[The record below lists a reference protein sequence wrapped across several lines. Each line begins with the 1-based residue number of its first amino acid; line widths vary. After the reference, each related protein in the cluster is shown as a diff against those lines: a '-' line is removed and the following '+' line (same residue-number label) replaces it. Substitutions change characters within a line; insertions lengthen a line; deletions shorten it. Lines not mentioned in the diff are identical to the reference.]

1 MRRLGFLVMLA
12 AGCIHGA
19 PRQDDRAIR
28 AVVQQEGWAQQAIST
43 RPSRAD
49 LDAVRSGDFNA
60 VGRARTGFRRLVQ
73 AIDRGTWVRNTASQ
87 LMVDDPDPRLAA
99 SFDRAGRLRF
109 EAIQAADEL
118 SSALAQAKGGLSI
131 GDLQPG
137 FEAVRKAQASEDR
150 IVRLPPRPGGL
161 RLAPA
166 PLPVPRP
173 FIASA
178 ARLVSGN
185 PELTR
190 ELDRL
195 PPSDAAQVRARL
207 ADVDRGKEEQQRSE
221 TATAAAV
228 PPAAV
233 PPAAAADPGIGDVP
247 APAEPKEAEAP
258 SPTLTIAN
266 DAAAL
271 LAKRAPRSITL
282 REDGLFEL
290 SYDDAE
296 YLVDPRGKL
305 VRKESKER

>member
-1 MRRLGFLVMLA
+1 MRRLGLMVLLA

-28 AVVQQEGWAQQAIST
+28 AIGQQESWAQQAVST
-43 RPSRAD
+43 RPSRAE

-60 VGRARTGFRRLVQ
+60 VGRARTAFRRLLQ
-73 AIDRGTWVRNTASQ
+73 AIDRGTWIRNTSSQ

-99 SFDRAGRLRF
+99 SFDRAGQLRF

-118 SSALAQAKGGLSI
+118 SSALAEAKGGLSI

-137 FEAVRKAQASEDR
+137 FEAIRKAQASEDR

-178 ARLVSGN
+178 ARLVSAN

-195 PPSDAAQVRARL
+195 PPSDAAQIRARL
-207 ADVDRGKEEQQRSE
+207 ADVDRGKEEQRRSE
-221 TATAAAV
+221 TATAAA
-228 PPAAV
+228 
-233 PPAAAADPGIGDVP
+233 PPAAAADTGMGDVP

-271 LAKRAPRSITL
+271 LAKRTPRSITL

-305 VRKESKER
+305 VRKEAKER